1 MASIG
6 LDDISPPPFKKSKD
20 MIKKSS
26 SASLH
31 HLAGN
36 VPLDRV
42 TQPTKTSRSES
53 SLDTLQGHANKRAR
67 GGSSVLCNIAGTGT
81 ATGTGIRAR
90 AGSKKGTGSKVGT
103 GTGTGKEKLA
113 RSKALISVTQ
123 KDNDHDIR

>member
-1 MASIG
+1 
-6 LDDISPPPFKKSKD
+6 

-31 HLAGN
+31 YLAGN

-42 TQPTKTSRSES
+42 TQTTKTSRSES
-53 SLDTLQGHANKRAR
+53 SVDTLKGRVNKRAR
-67 GGSSVLCNIAGTGT
+67 GGCSVLCNIAGTGT
-81 ATGTGIRAR
+81 ATGTGIRA
-90 AGSKKGTGSKVGT
+90 KVGSKVGT
-103 GTGTGKEKLA
+103 GTGKKKLA